1 MPQSLPQDAEVIG
14 DGRDEFALKTIPNPK
29 KQAKSEIEHMP
40 AEKRAKQEYDPL
52 DVRAVRKRFLA
63 INRERL
69 RRTAGALS
77 WRTRDFL
84 DLLPLMF
91 HINHAMLP
99 GFVSKQTPAGIS
111 NWAPTKKSLEA
122 GKRIAK
128 SFDYKKRALRTYD
141 IHSVF
146 LMGSVG
152 TIAHSEKS
160 DFDVWVCHRPGL
172 GKEQLW
178 QLAGKCE
185 AIEEWA
191 ATVGLEVHFFLMDAE
206 KFRSGNVVEL
216 SSESSGSTQHH
227 LLLEEFYRTGILVAG
242 RYPVWWLV
250 PPEEEKNYTKYVAR
264 LLKQRFIPE
273 NEVID
278 FGGLSEIPA
287 EEFFGAALWQVYK
300 GIDSP
305 YKSVLK
311 MLLMEAYAAEYPRSD
326 LLSLRYKR
334 AIYAGIT
341 DMDMLDPYTIL
352 LEKLELYLMQQK
364 SPERLDVV
372 RRCFYFKV
380 EMALSRQS
388 KMNRNWRWER
398 MRELAEAWHWS
409 EGHIEMLDDRKS
421 WNVHQVLK
429 ERRVLVDEITHSYM
443 ALSKFA
449 RSNADLARIE
459 QKDLNIL
466 GRKLYAAFER
476 KAGKI
481 ETINRGISANIVESN
496 ITIIQSKAQD
506 AEESWSLY
514 PGVVEG
520 HEPGG
525 SLKRARSIVEVLA
538 WCHFNRL
545 VGPRTIISLILK
557 DSVLDVKEVRAILDA
572 MQSLFP
578 EGHLQDAEI
587 ENFNQPPL
595 IEKGC
600 LFANVGIDPLP
611 HHSRRGTDLVS
622 DQADVMNYSGF
633 SLNLALTFDVL
644 VVTSWQEVI
653 TYKYTGIEG
662 LLDCFAQYMHWN
674 ATGDVREPPELQ
686 AFSYSSSHSRAIAQ
700 RIEELYKDLVDTF
713 FIAGK
718 GREARYILQVEKAYF
733 LLESD
738 GTTFSYGHYSSYEKL
753 LEKLASP
760 QDLFRPIKVD
770 RHALLNTPLPSI
782 LGKNR
787 TGFIQMFYYCLGE
800 EVDVFV
806 LDENGSLFHQRV
818 PYFEDD
824 ALVNHYSRFFDA
836 VLNRQ
841 SFLFQDENAG
851 LLLDALE
858 IHKVKKRRASKYSF
872 ERKTPDAKRPAHY
885 FDVQVIG
892 DLVDHSA
899 AFTVYCNDREFSTM
913 DYGKNLFRE
922 VVRYVLQQRSGGQ
935 RYPIYIT
942 DVDLSPTLL
951 GARRSDRVQAID
963 YLKYKK
969 RIEEKMNRELARL

>member
-1 MPQSLPQDAEVIG
+1 MSI
-14 DGRDEFALKTIPNPK
+14 
-29 KQAKSEIEHMP
+29 AKRIKHSDDH
-40 AEKRAKQEYDPL
+40 L

-69 RRTAGALS
+69 RRAEGVLS
-77 WRTRDFL
+77 WRNRDFL
-84 DLLPLMF
+84 ELLPVLF

-111 NWAPTKKSLEA
+111 NWAPAKKGLEA

-128 SFDYKKRALRTYD
+128 SFDYKKRALRTFD
-141 IHSVF
+141 IHSIF

-172 GKEQLW
+172 DKEQLF
-178 QLAGKCE
+178 QLAEKCE
-185 AIEEWA
+185 SIEEWG
-191 ATVGLEVHFFLMDAE
+191 TSVGLEVHFFLMDAE
-206 KFRSGNVVEL
+206 KFRGGNVVEL
-216 SSESSGSTQHH
+216 SHESSGSTQHH
-227 LLLEEFYRTGILVAG
+227 LLLEEFYRTGLLVAG

-250 PPEEEKNYTKYVAR
+250 PPNEEKNYKKYVSR
-264 LLKQRFIPE
+264 LIRQRFIPE

-311 MLLMEAYAAEYPRSD
+311 MLLMEAYAAEYPHSD

-334 AIYAGIT
+334 AIYDGIK

-352 LEKLELYLMQQK
+352 LEKLENYLTKQK

-380 EMALSRQS
+380 EMVLSRQS
-388 KMNRNWRWER
+388 RMNQNWRWRR
-398 MRELAEAWHWS
+398 MLELAEAWHWS
-409 EGHIEMLDDRKS
+409 EGHIEMLDNRKS

-449 RSNADLARIE
+449 RTHSELARIE

-496 ITIIQSKAQD
+496 ITIIQSKGKNT
-506 AEESWSLY
+506 EESWSLY
-514 PGVVEG
+514 PGIVDG

-525 SLKRARSIVEVLA
+525 ALKRARSIVEVLA

-545 VGPRTIISLILK
+545 VGLRTIITLLLSDSILG
-557 DSVLDVKEVRAILDA
+557 LKETRSIMDA
-572 MQSLFP
+572 LQSLFP
-578 EGHLQDAEI
+578 DGHLQETGI
-587 ENFNQPPL
+587 ENFNNPPL

-611 HHSRRGTDLVS
+611 RHSRRGTDLVS
-622 DQADVMNYSGF
+622 DQSDVMNYSGF
-633 SLNLALTFDVL
+633 SLNLALTFDLV

-653 TYKYTGIEG
+653 TYKYVGIAG
-662 LLDCFAQYMHWN
+662 LLDCLSQYMRWN
-674 ATGDVREPPELQ
+674 TADNAREPPSLR

-700 RIEELYKDLVDTF
+700 RIEELYKDVAATF
-713 FIAGK
+713 SNLNNG
-718 GREARYILQVEKAYF
+718 GGARYILQVEKSYF

-738 GTTFSYGHYSSYEKL
+738 ASAFTYTHQSTYEDL
-753 LEKLASP
+753 LKVLAAP
-760 QDLFRPIKVD
+760 QDTFRPIQVD

-782 LGKNR
+782 LSRNR
-787 TGFIQMFYYCLGE
+787 TGFIQMFYFCLGK

-818 PYFEDD
+818 PHFEDEV
-824 ALVNHYSRFFDA
+824 LVNHYSRFFDA
-836 VLNRQ
+836 VLNRK
-841 SFLFQDENAG
+841 SFLFQDKNAS
-851 LLLDALE
+851 LMLDSLE
-858 IHKVKKRRASKYSF
+858 IYKVKKRRFNKYSF
-872 ERKTPDAKRPAHY
+872 SRKTPDINRSPRY

-892 DLVDHSA
+892 DMVDKNTE
-899 AFTVYCNDREFSTM
+899 FTVYCNEQEFSSL
-913 DYGKNLFRE
+913 DYGKHLFRE
-922 VVRYVLQQRSGGQ
+922 VVRYVLTQRGSNQ

-951 GARRSDRVQAID
+951 GARRTDKVQVID

>member
-1 MPQSLPQDAEVIG
+1 MATAKRTKQS
-14 DGRDEFALKTIPNPK
+14 
-29 KQAKSEIEHMP
+29 
-40 AEKRAKQEYDPL
+40 YDHL

-69 RRTAGALS
+69 RRTESVLS
-77 WRTRDFL
+77 WRNRDFL
-84 DLLPLMF
+84 ELLPVLF

-111 NWAPTKKSLEA
+111 DWTPTKKGLDA

-128 SFDYKKRALRTYD
+128 SFDYKKRALRTFD
-141 IHSVF
+141 IHSIF

-172 GKEQLW
+172 DKEQLA

-185 AIEEWA
+185 AIEEWSA
-191 ATVGLEVHFFLMDAE
+191 SVGLEVHFFLMDAE

-227 LLLEEFYRTGILVAG
+227 LLLEEFYRTGLLVAG

-250 PPEEEKNYTKYVAR
+250 PPDEEKNYTSYVSR
-264 LLKQRFIPE
+264 LIKQRFIPE

-311 MLLMEAYAAEYPRSD
+311 MLLMEAYAAEYPNSD

-334 AIYAGIT
+334 AIYEGIT

-352 LEKLELYLMQQK
+352 LEKLDHYLRQQK
-364 SPERLDVV
+364 SPQRLDVV
-372 RRCFYFKV
+372 RRCFYFKL
-380 EMALSRQS
+380 ELALSRQS

-398 MRELAEAWHWS
+398 MQELAEAWHWS
-409 EGHIEMLDDRKS
+409 EGHVEMLDNRKS

-449 RSNADLARIE
+449 RNNSELARIE

-481 ETINRGISANIVESN
+481 ETINRGISANIIENN
-496 ITIIQSKAQD
+496 ITIIQRKGKGKD
-506 AEESWSLY
+506 VEESWSLY

-545 VGPRTIISLILK
+545 IGPRTIIKLMLNDSIL
-557 DSVLDVKEVRAILDA
+557 DMKETHAILDA
-572 MQSLFP
+572 FNSLFP
-578 EGHLQDAEI
+578 DGRLQDTEI
-587 ENFNQPPL
+587 ENFNNPPL

-611 HHSRRGTDLVS
+611 KHSRRGTDLVS
-622 DQADVMNYSGF
+622 DQSDVMNYSGF
-633 SLNLALTFDVL
+633 SLNLALTFDLV

-653 TYKYTGIEG
+653 TYKYVGIEG
-662 LLDCFAQYMHWN
+662 LLDCFSQYIHWN
-674 ATGDVREPPELQ
+674 KADDAEEPPLLK

-700 RIEELYKDLVDTF
+700 RIEELYKDVAAIFLK
-713 FIAGK
+713 ANARSG
-718 GREARYILQVEKAYF
+718 ARYILQVEKTYF

-738 GTTFSYGHYSSYEKL
+738 AGSFTYTHHPSYESL
-753 LEKLASP
+753 LETLAAP
-760 QDLFRPIKVD
+760 QDTFRPVKVD

-782 LGKNR
+782 LSKNR
-787 TGFIQMFYYCLGE
+787 TGFIQMFYYCLGD
-800 EVDVFV
+800 EVDIFV
-806 LDENGSLFHQRV
+806 LDESGSLFHQRI
-818 PYFEDD
+818 PYFEDE
-824 ALVNHYSRFFDA
+824 ALVSHYSRFFEA

-841 SFLFQDENAG
+841 SFLFQDENAS

-858 IHKVKKRRASKYSF
+858 IFKVKKRRTNKYGF
-872 ERKTPDAKRPAHY
+872 ERKIPDASRPPRY

-892 DLVDHSA
+892 DMVDHSA
-899 AFTVYCNDREFSTM
+899 AFTVYCNDKEFSSL
-913 DYGKNLFRE
+913 DYGKDLFRE
-922 VVRYVLQQRSGGQ
+922 VVRFVLSERGSGQ

-951 GARRSDRVQAID
+951 GARRTDRVQAID

-969 RIEEKMNRELARL
+969 RIEEKMNRELLRL

>member
-1 MPQSLPQDAEVIG
+1 MPTAKRIQ
-14 DGRDEFALKTIPNPK
+14 K
-29 KQAKSEIEHMP
+29 K
-40 AEKRAKQEYDPL
+40 YDPL
-52 DVRAVRKRFLA
+52 DIRAVRKRFLA

-69 RRTAGALS
+69 RRTEGALS
-77 WRTRDFL
+77 WRNRDFL
-84 DLLPLMF
+84 ELLPVLF

-111 NWAPTKKSLEA
+111 SWTPTKKGLEA

-128 SFDYKKRALRTYD
+128 SFDYKKRALRTFD
-141 IHSVF
+141 IHSIF

-160 DFDVWVCHRPGL
+160 DFDVWICHRPDL
-172 GKEQLW
+172 DKEQLW
-178 QLAGKCE
+178 QLSGKCE

-191 ATVGLEVHFFLMDAE
+191 TSAGLEVHFFLMNAKE
-206 KFRSGNVVEL
+206 FRSGNVVEL

-227 LLLEEFYRTGILVAG
+227 LLLEEFYRTGLLVAG

-250 PPEEEKNYTKYVAR
+250 PPDEEINYNKYVKR
-264 LLKQRFIPE
+264 LIKQRFIPE

-311 MLLMEAYAAEYPRSD
+311 MLLMEAYAAEYPNSD

-334 AIYAGIT
+334 AIYDGVI
-341 DMDMLDPYTIL
+341 DMDLLDPYTIL
-352 LEKLELYLMQQK
+352 LEKLERYLTEKK

-380 EMALSRQS
+380 ELALSRQS
-388 KMNRNWRWER
+388 RMNRNWRWKR
-398 MRELAEAWHWS
+398 MLELAESWRWS
-409 EGHIEMLDDRKS
+409 EGHIEMLDDRKR

-449 RSNADLARIE
+449 RTHSSLARIE

-481 ETINRGISANIVESN
+481 ETINRGISANIIESN
-496 ITIIQSKAQD
+496 ITIIQSKGKED
-506 AEESWSLY
+506 EESWSLY

-520 HEPGG
+520 HESGG

-545 VGPRTIISLILK
+545 VGARTIITLLLNGGILSL
-557 DSVLDVKEVRAILDA
+557 KETRAILDA
-572 MQSLFP
+572 FHSLFP
-578 EGHLQDAEI
+578 DGHLQETKI
-587 ENFNQPPL
+587 ENFNKPPL

-611 HHSRRGTDLVS
+611 DHSRRGTDLVS

-633 SLNLALTFDVL
+633 SLNLALTFDLV

-653 TYKYTGIEG
+653 TYKYVGIEG
-662 LLDCFAQYMHWN
+662 LLDCFSQYLYWN
-674 ATGDVREPPELQ
+674 TAENAAEPPQLQ
-686 AFSYSSSHSRAIAQ
+686 AFSYSSSHSRAIAR
-700 RIEELYKDLVDTF
+700 RIEELYKSVAATF
-713 FIAGK
+713 ANVSDK
-718 GREARYILQVEKAYF
+718 GGARYILQVEKSYF
-733 LLESD
+733 LLESND
-738 GTTFSYGHYSSYEKL
+738 GAFAYTYQPTYESL
-753 LEKLASP
+753 LETLAAP
-760 QDLFRPIKVD
+760 QGVFRPIRVD

-782 LGKNR
+782 LAKNR
-787 TGFIQMFYYCLGE
+787 TGFIQMFYFCLGK
-800 EVDVFV
+800 EVDIFV
-806 LDENGSLFHQRV
+806 LDENGSLFHQRIL
-818 PYFEDD
+818 YFEDE

-836 VLNRQ
+836 VLSRQ
-841 SFLFQDENAG
+841 SFLFHDENAS
-851 LLLDALE
+851 LMLDALE
-858 IHKVKKRRASKYSF
+858 IYKVKKRRTNKYGF
-872 ERKTPDAKRPAHY
+872 ERKTADADRPLHY
-885 FDVQVIG
+885 FNVQVIG
-892 DLVDHSA
+892 DMVDQNA
-899 AFTVYCNDREFSTM
+899 AFTVYCNDEEFSSL
-913 DYGKNLFRE
+913 DYGRDLFKE
-922 VVRYVLQQRSGGQ
+922 VVRYVLKQRGSGQ

-951 GARRSDRVQAID
+951 GARSGDKVQAID

-969 RIEEKMNRELARL
+969 RIEEKMNRELAKL

>member
-1 MPQSLPQDAEVIG
+1 MPSSKD
-14 DGRDEFALKTIPNPK
+14 KTYEQI
-29 KQAKSEIEHMP
+29 
-40 AEKRAKQEYDPL
+40 
-52 DVRAVRKRFLA
+52 DVRSVRKRFLA

-69 RRTAGALS
+69 RRTESALS
-77 WRTRDFL
+77 WRNRDFL
-84 DLLPLMF
+84 ELLPVLF

-111 NWAPTKKSLEA
+111 SWTPTKKGLEA
-122 GKRIAK
+122 CKRLAK
-128 SFDYKKRALRTYD
+128 SFDYKKRALRTFD

-172 GKEQLW
+172 NKKQLS
-178 QLAGKCE
+178 QLAKKCE
-185 AIEEWA
+185 GIEEWGA
-191 ATVGLEVHFFLMDAE
+191 SVGLEVHFFLMDAE
-206 KFRSGNVVEL
+206 KFRSGKVVEL

-227 LLLEEFYRTGILVAG
+227 LLLEEFYRTGLLVAG

-250 PPEEEKNYTKYVAR
+250 PPHEEKNYKKYVAR
-264 LLKQRFIPE
+264 LLKQRFVPE

-311 MLLMEAYAAEYPRSD
+311 MLLMEAYAAEYPNSD
-326 LLSLRYKR
+326 LLSLRFKQ
-334 AIYAGIT
+334 AIYEGVKDL
-341 DMDMLDPYTIL
+341 DMIDPYTIL
-352 LEKLELYLMQQK
+352 LEKLERYLIAKK
-364 SPERLDVV
+364 SPDRLDVV

-380 EMALSRQS
+380 ELTLSRPT
-388 KMNRNWRWER
+388 RAGHNWRWER
-398 MRELAEAWHWS
+398 MQQLAEAWHWS
-409 EGHIEMLDDRKS
+409 DGHIEMLDDRKS

-449 RSNADLARIE
+449 RSHSELARIE

-481 ETINRGISANIVESN
+481 ETINRGISSNIIESN
-496 ITIIQSKAQD
+496 ITIIQSKGKGN
-506 AEESWSLY
+506 EESWSLY

-520 HEPGG
+520 HETGG
-525 SLKRARSIVEVLA
+525 ALKRARSIVEVLA

-545 VGPRTIISLILK
+545 VGPRTIITLLLNDGILG
-557 DSVLDVKEVRAILDA
+557 LKETRAILDA
-572 MQSLFP
+572 LGTLFP
-578 EGHLQDAEI
+578 DGRLEKTEI
-587 ENFNQPPL
+587 ENFNHPPL
-595 IEKGC
+595 INKGC
-600 LFANVGIDPLP
+600 VFANVGIDPLP
-611 HHSRRGTDLVS
+611 EHSRRGTDLVS

-633 SLNLALTFDVL
+633 SLNLALTFDLV

-653 TYKYTGIEG
+653 TYKYFDVAG
-662 LLDCFAQYMHWN
+662 LLDCFSQYIHWN
-674 ATGDVREPPELQ
+674 AAGAAVEPPPLQ

-700 RIEELYKDLVDTF
+700 RIEELYKDIVAIF
-713 FIAGK
+713 SGGNGKAG
-718 GREARYILQVEKAYF
+718 ARYILQVEKAYF
-733 LLESD
+733 LLESNA
-738 GTTFSYGHYSSYEKL
+738 GAFTYTHQPTYETL
-753 LEKLASP
+753 LDALAAP
-760 QDLFRPIKVD
+760 QDSFRPIKVD

-782 LGKNR
+782 LAKNR
-787 TGFIQMFYYCLGE
+787 TGFIQMFFYCLGK
-800 EVDVFV
+800 EVDIFV

-818 PYFEDD
+818 PYFEDE
-824 ALVNHYSRFFDA
+824 ALVNHYRRFFEA

-841 SFLFQDENAG
+841 CFLFQDENAS
-851 LLLDALE
+851 LMLDALE
-858 IHKVKKRRASKYSF
+858 IHKVKKRRNNKYGF
-872 ERKTPDAKRPAHY
+872 ERKTADADRPLRY

-892 DLVDHSA
+892 DMVDQNA
-899 AFTVYCNDREFSTM
+899 AFTVYCNDQEFSTL
-913 DYGKNLFRE
+913 DHGKDLFKE
-922 VVRYVLQQRSGGQ
+922 VVRYVLEQRGSGQ

-951 GARRSDRVQAID
+951 GAGRTDRVQAID

-969 RIEEKMNRELARL
+969 RIEEKMNRELVKL

>member
-1 MPQSLPQDAEVIG
+1 MS
-14 DGRDEFALKTIPNPK
+14 T
-29 KQAKSEIEHMP
+29 AKPIKHS
-40 AEKRAKQEYDPL
+40 YDQM

-69 RRTAGALS
+69 RRTEDALS
-77 WRTRDFL
+77 WRNRDFL
-84 DLLPLMF
+84 ELLPLLF

-111 NWAPTKKSLEA
+111 NWTPTKKGLIA

-141 IHSVF
+141 IHSIF

-172 GKEQLW
+172 DKEQLF
-178 QLAGKCE
+178 QLAEKCE
-185 AIEEWA
+185 SIEEWSA
-191 ATVGLEVHFFLMDAE
+191 SAGLEVHFFLMDAE
-206 KFRSGNVVEL
+206 DFRSGNVVEL

-227 LLLEEFYRTGILVAG
+227 LLLEEFYRTGLLVAG

-250 PPEEEKNYTKYVAR
+250 PPNEEKNYSEYVSR
-264 LLKQRFIPE
+264 LIRQRFIPE

-311 MLLMEAYAAEYPRSD
+311 MLLMEAYAAEYPNSD

-334 AIYAGIT
+334 AIYEGIT
-341 DMDMLDPYTIL
+341 DLDLIDPYTIL
-352 LEKLELYLMQQK
+352 LEKLELYLTSQK

-380 EMALSRQS
+380 ELALSRKSRLSQ
-388 KMNRNWRWER
+388 NWRWER
-398 MRELAEAWHWS
+398 MTELAEAWHWS
-409 EGHIEMLDDRKS
+409 EGHIEMLDDRMS

-449 RSNADLARIE
+449 RTHSELARIE

-481 ETINRGISANIVESN
+481 ETINRGISSNITESN
-496 ITIIQSKAQD
+496 ITIIQGSGKGT
-506 AEESWSLY
+506 EESWSLY
-514 PGVVEG
+514 PGMVEG
-520 HEPGG
+520 HEPGA

-545 VGPRTIISLILK
+545 VGPRTIISLLLNDGVLGLK
-557 DSVLDVKEVRAILDA
+557 ETRAILDA
-572 MQSLFP
+572 LQTLFP
-578 EGHLQDAEI
+578 DGELQEAVI
-587 ENFNQPPL
+587 EQFNNPPL
-595 IEKGC
+595 IQKGC
-600 LFANVGIDPLP
+600 MFANVGIDPLP
-611 HHSRRGTDLVS
+611 RHSRRGTDLVS
-622 DQADVMNYSGF
+622 DQADIMNYSGF
-633 SLNLALTFDVL
+633 SLNLALTFDLL

-674 ATGDVREPPELQ
+674 TAENTVDPPELK

-700 RIEELYKDLVDTF
+700 RIEELYKDLATVF
-713 FIAGK
+713 LGAGNRD
-718 GREARYILQVEKAYF
+718 GIRYILQVEKYYY
-733 LLESD
+733 LLESNA
-738 GTTFSYGHYSSYEKL
+738 GSFTYTQQSSYEGL
-753 LEKLASP
+753 LETLAAP
-760 QDLFRPIKVD
+760 QDTFRPIRVD
-770 RHALLNTPLPSI
+770 RNALGSTPLPSI
-782 LGKNR
+782 LAKNR
-787 TGFIQMFYYCLGE
+787 NGFIQMYFYCLGND
-800 EVDVFV
+800 VDIFV

-818 PYFEDD
+818 PYFEDE
-824 ALVNHYSRFFDA
+824 ALVNHYSRFFEA

-841 SFLFQDENAG
+841 SFLFHDENASTM
-851 LLLDALE
+851 LDGLE
-858 IHKVKKRRASKYSF
+858 IYKVSQRRANKYTF
-872 ERKTPDAKRPAHY
+872 ERKIPDADRVLRY

-892 DLVDHSA
+892 DMVDQNV
-899 AFTVYCNDREFSTM
+899 AFTVYCNDHEFSTM
-913 DYGKNLFRE
+913 EYGNDLFKE
-922 VVRYVLQQRSGGQ
+922 VVHYVLKQRGSKQ

-951 GARRSDRVQAID
+951 GAGRTDRVQAID

-969 RIEEKMNRELARL
+969 RIEEKMNRELARI

>member
-1 MPQSLPQDAEVIG
+1 MRILWQQHKENDTNKNEKGTEHTPHMAAVKLI
-14 DGRDEFALKTIPNPK
+14 
-29 KQAKSEIEHMP
+29 KQN
-40 AEKRAKQEYDPL
+40 YDHL

-69 RRTAGALS
+69 RRTEGALS
-77 WRTRDFL
+77 WRNRDFL
-84 DLLPLMF
+84 DLLPLLF

-111 NWAPTKKSLEA
+111 NWTATKKGLVA

-128 SFDYKKRALRTYD
+128 SFDYKKRALRTFD
-141 IHSVF
+141 IHSIF

-172 GKEQLW
+172 DKEQLF
-178 QLAGKCE
+178 QLAEKCE
-185 AIEEWA
+185 SIEEWA
-191 ATVGLEVHFFLMDAE
+191 DSAGLEVHFFLMDAE
-206 KFRSGNVVEL
+206 DFRSGNVVEL

-227 LLLEEFYRTGILVAG
+227 ILLEEFYRTGLLVAG

-250 PPEEEKNYTKYVAR
+250 PPDEEKNYKKFVSR
-264 LLKQRFIPE
+264 LIKQRFIPE

-278 FGGLSEIPA
+278 FGGLSEIPV

-311 MLLMEAYAAEYPRSD
+311 MLLMEAYAAEYPNSD
-326 LLSLRYKR
+326 LLSLRFKR
-334 AIYAGIT
+334 AIYDGVT
-341 DMDMLDPYTIL
+341 DLDLIDPYTIL
-352 LEKLELYLMQQK
+352 LEKLEHYLNNK
-364 SPERLDVV
+364 KLPERLDVV

-380 EMALSRQS
+380 ELSLSHQS

-398 MRELAEAWHWS
+398 MLELAEAWHWS

-449 RSNADLARIE
+449 RTHSDLARIE

-481 ETINRGISANIVESN
+481 ETINRGISSNITESN
-496 ITIIQSKAQD
+496 ITIIQSSGKG

-514 PGVVEG
+514 PSVVEG

-525 SLKRARSIVEVLA
+525 SLKRARSVVEVLA
-538 WCHFNRL
+538 WCHFNCL
-545 VGPRTIISLILK
+545 VGPRTIITLLLSNGI
-557 DSVLDVKEVRAILDA
+557 LDVKETRAILDA
-572 MQSLFP
+572 FQTLFP
-578 EGHLQDAEI
+578 KGGLREAGI
-587 ENFNQPPL
+587 ENFKNPPL
-595 IEKGC
+595 IEEGC
-600 LFANVGIDPLP
+600 MFANVGIDPLP
-611 HHSRRGTDLVS
+611 RHSRRGTDLVS

-633 SLNLALTFDVL
+633 SLNLALTFDLV

-662 LLDCFAQYMHWN
+662 LLDCFSQYLYWN
-674 ATGDVREPPELQ
+674 TADNAAEPPAMR

-700 RIEELYKDLVDTF
+700 RIEELYKDVAATF
-713 FIAGK
+713 SNTHKK
-718 GREARYILQVEKAYF
+718 GGARYILQVEKHYY
-733 LLESD
+733 LLESSA
-738 GTTFSYGHYSSYEKL
+738 GAFSYSQQATYEKL
-753 LEKLASP
+753 LETLASP
-760 QDLFRPIKVD
+760 QDTFRPIKVD
-770 RHALLNTPLPSI
+770 RHALLSTPLPSI
-782 LGKNR
+782 LAKNR
-787 TGFIQMFYYCLGE
+787 TGFIQMFYFCLDDD
-800 EVDVFV
+800 VDIFV
-806 LDENGSLFHQRV
+806 LDENGSLFHQRI
-818 PYFEDD
+818 PYFEDE
-824 ALVNHYSRFFDA
+824 ALVNHYSRFFEA

-841 SFLFQDENAG
+841 SFLFQDENAS
-851 LLLDALE
+851 LMLDALE
-858 IHKVKKRRASKYSF
+858 IYKVKKRRANKYSF
-872 ERKTPDAKRPAHY
+872 ERRTPDADRPLRY

-892 DLVDHSA
+892 DMVEQSA
-899 AFTVYCNDREFSTM
+899 EFTVYCNDREFSSM
-913 DYGKNLFRE
+913 EYGKNLFKE
-922 VVRYVLQQRSGGQ
+922 VVRYILGRRVSKQL
-935 RYPIYIT
+935 YPIYIT

-951 GARRSDRVQAID
+951 GAGRTDKVQAID

-969 RIEEKMNRELARL
+969 RIEEKMNRELSKF

>member
-1 MPQSLPQDAEVIG
+1 M
-14 DGRDEFALKTIPNPK
+14 TT
-29 KQAKSEIEHMP
+29 AKRIKHS
-40 AEKRAKQEYDPL
+40 YDHL

-69 RRTAGALS
+69 RRAEDALS
-77 WRTRDFL
+77 WRNRDFL
-84 DLLPLMF
+84 ELLPLLF

-111 NWAPTKKSLEA
+111 NWTPTKKGLLA

-128 SFDYKKRALRTYD
+128 SFDYKKRALRTFD
-141 IHSVF
+141 IHSIF

-152 TIAHSEKS
+152 SIAHSERS
-160 DFDVWVCHRPGL
+160 DFDVWICHRPGL
-172 GKEQLW
+172 DKEQLF
-178 QLAGKCE
+178 QLAEKCE
-185 AIEEWA
+185 SIEEWA
-191 ATVGLEVHFFLMDAE
+191 ASVGLEVHFFLMDAE
-206 KFRSGNVVEL
+206 EFRSGNVVEL

-227 LLLEEFYRTGILVAG
+227 LLLEEFYRTGLLVAG

-250 PPEEEKNYTKYVAR
+250 PPDEEKNYTEYVSR
-264 LLKQRFIPE
+264 LVKQRFIPE

-311 MLLMEAYAAEYPRSD
+311 MLLMEAYAAEYPNSD

-334 AIYAGIT
+334 AIYDGVT
-341 DMDMLDPYTIL
+341 DLDSIDPYTIL
-352 LEKLELYLMQQK
+352 LEKLEHYLSNQK
-364 SPERLDVV
+364 LPERLDIV

-380 EMALSRQS
+380 ELSLSRQS
-388 KMNRNWRWER
+388 RMNQNWRWER
-398 MRELAEAWHWS
+398 MLELAEAWHWS
-409 EGHIEMLDDRKS
+409 EGHIEMLDDRKT

-449 RSNADLARIE
+449 RTHSELARIE

-481 ETINRGISANIVESN
+481 ETINRGISSNIVESN
-496 ITIIQSKAQD
+496 ITIIQSSGKG

-545 VGPRTIISLILK
+545 VGPRTIITLLLHDGILG
-557 DSVLDVKEVRAILDA
+557 LKETRAILDA
-572 MQSLFP
+572 FQTLFP
-578 EGHLQDAEI
+578 NGDLQAASI
-587 ENFNQPPL
+587 ERFNSPPL

-600 LFANVGIDPLP
+600 MFANVGIDPLP
-611 HHSRRGTDLVS
+611 RHSRRGTDLVS

-633 SLNLALTFDVL
+633 SLNLALTFDLV

-662 LLDCFAQYMHWN
+662 LLDCFSQYMFWN
-674 ATGDVREPPELQ
+674 TADNAAEPPELK

-700 RIEELYKDLVDTF
+700 RIEELYKDISAIFSKT
-713 FIAGK
+713 GNR
-718 GREARYILQVEKAYF
+718 GGARYILQVEKSYY
-733 LLESD
+733 LLESNVSAF
-738 GTTFSYGHYSSYEKL
+738 TYTQQSTYEEL
-753 LEKLASP
+753 LETLASP
-760 QDLFRPIKVD
+760 QDIFRPIKVD

-782 LGKNR
+782 LRKNR
-787 TGFIQMFYYCLGE
+787 TGFIQMFYYCLGDD
-800 EVDVFV
+800 VDIFV
-806 LDENGSLFHQRV
+806 LDENGSLFHQRI
-818 PYFEDD
+818 PYFEDE
-824 ALVNHYSRFFDA
+824 ALVNHYSRFFEA

-841 SFLFQDENAG
+841 CFLFQDENAS
-851 LLLDALE
+851 LMLDALE
-858 IHKVKKRRASKYSF
+858 IYKVKKRRANKYGF
-872 ERKTPDAKRPAHY
+872 ERKTPDPNRPPRY

-892 DLVDHSA
+892 DLVDQST
-899 AFTVYCNDREFSTM
+899 AFTVYCNDQEFSTM
-913 DYGKNLFRE
+913 DYGKGLFKE
-922 VVRYVLQQRSGGQ
+922 VVSYVLKQRGSKQ

-951 GARRSDRVQAID
+951 GAGRSDRVQAID

-969 RIEEKMNRELARL
+969 RIEEKMNRELAKL